1 MSCHRTRG
9 KLGVLPSPLWGGVG
23 GGGRC
28 WWTHLAQ
35 QLRPPSPPLPH
46 RKSGLPDLRKIIR
59 DPGKPGARGG
69 GSRPSPRR
77 ALWNT
82 HGTGTITPL
91 IFLVAI
97 TALIATPATAQPG
110 LTKVRVAYDGF
121 SMTSGPLIYAD
132 KQGIFKKFGLDIAPV
147 FIDGGSMLTQAVV
160 GGSVD
165 IAQNGYTPALSA
177 AVQGADVVIIGGIS
191 NKLPFQLVVKTA
203 ITRPDQLKG
212 QSVAISRYGS
222 STDTAADFA
231 LAHLKLTRTDVKV
244 LQLGGAATRIAAAM
258 SGQIAGTMEQYPDT
272 AELSRHGFHVMVDVT
287 DIAGDYPNTSY
298 VTSRSFLKSR
308 PEVVKKFLMAMAT
321 AVHEYKANPS
331 VAVPLSQKFLDVKDP
346 ENAKAAYDAY
356 VKVYPDDLKASLPG
370 VGLVLKEIA
379 KREAKAAAMKPE
391 QFVDTGILDALARE
405 GFFKQLQAAN

>member
-1 MSCHRTRG
+1 
-9 KLGVLPSPLWGGVG
+9 
-23 GGGRC
+23 
-28 WWTHLAQ
+28 LASDVQ
-35 QLRPPSPPLPH
+35 RIA
-46 RKSGLPDLRKIIR
+46 D
-59 DPGKPGARGG
+59 GASIMR
-69 GSRPSPRR
+69 S
-77 ALWNT
+77 
-82 HGTGTITPL
+82 L
-91 IFLVAI
+91 ILLVAL
-97 TALIATPATAQPG
+97 TSLATTPAVAQG

-191 NKLPFQLVVKTA
+191 NKLPFQLVVKTS

-272 AELSRHGFHVMVDVT
+272 GGAFPARISRDGRCHRYCRRLSEHVLRDEPHFSQEPARGGEEIS
-287 DIAGDYPNTSY
+287 DGDGDGGARIQGES
-298 VTSRSFLKSR
+298 VGGR
-308 PEVVKKFLMAMAT
+308 P
-321 AVHEYKANPS
+321 
-331 VAVPLSQKFLDVKDP
+331 
-346 ENAKAAYDAY
+346 
-356 VKVYPDDLKASLPG
+356 
-370 VGLVLKEIA
+370 
-379 KREAKAAAMKPE
+379 
-391 QFVDTGILDALARE
+391 ALAEIPRRE
-405 GFFKQLQAAN
+405 GPGEREGGV

>member
-1 MSCHRTRG
+1 MQR
-9 KLGVLPSPLWGGVG
+9 LVL
-23 GGGRC
+23 
-28 WWTHLAQ
+28 LAAV
-35 QLRPPSPPLPH
+35 
-46 RKSGLPDLRKIIR
+46 I
-59 DPGKPGARGG
+59 
-69 GSRPSPRR
+69 
-77 ALWNT
+77 
-82 HGTGTITPL
+82 
-91 IFLVAI
+91 
-97 TALIATPATAQPG
+97 ALIATPATAQQG

-191 NKLPFQLVVKTA
+191 NKLPFQLVVKTS
-203 ITRPDQLKG
+203 ITGPDQLKG

-231 LAHLKLTRTDVKV
+231 LAHLKLTRADVKV

-272 AELSRHGFHVMVDVT
+272 AELSRHGFYVMVDVT

-308 PEVVKKFLMAMAT
+308 PEVVKKFLMAMAL

-331 VAVPLSQKFLDVKDP
+331 VAIPLSQKFLDVKDA

-356 VKVYPDDLKASLPG
+356 VKVYPDDLRASLPG

-391 QFVDTGILDALARE
+391 QFVDTGMLDTLERE
-405 GFFKQLQAAN
+405 GFFKQLRTMN